1 MWWAPVQRILKW
13 ALLAT
18 SEGGDL
24 ASGSRALPCEG
35 NHETHICALAARK
48 DFSEIKSL
56 TEKPAF
62 VCTNCGRVALSE
74 QNLCKPFALDKISTG
89 MPPIS

>member
-18 SEGGDL
+18 SEGGET
-24 ASGSRALPCEG
+24 ASGSSYLPCDG

-48 DFSEIKSL
+48 GFSEIKSL